1 MNKPGTLLLAVLL
14 FSSPLYA
21 GDNHISKK
29 SSNSVTISMDRLEN
43 ALKQRGVGIL
53 ARVDHAG
60 AAQKAD
66 MTLRPTQVLIFGN
79 PKLGTPLMQS
89 NQQIGLDLP
98 LKVLA
103 WEDNKGQTWLTYEK
117 PGEMAKRHGMKE
129 PAEVLKKMAGVL
141 DAVTSEAAAGP
152 EK

>member
-21 GDNHISKK
+21 GDNYVSKK

-103 WEDNKGQTWLTYEK
+103 WEDSKGQTWLTYEK
-117 PGEMAKRHGMKE
+117 PDEMAERHGAKE
-129 PAEVLKKMAGVL
+129 PAEILKKMAGVL
-141 DAVTSEAAAGP
+141 DAVTNEAAG
-152 EK
+152 K

>member
-21 GDNHISKK
+21 GNNYVSKK
-29 SSNSVTISMDRLEN
+29 SSNSVAISMDRLEN

-103 WEDNKGQTWLTYEK
+103 WEDSKGQTWLTYEK
-117 PGEMAKRHGMKE
+117 PGEMAERHGMKE
-129 PAEVLKKMAGVL
+129 PAEALKKIAGVL

>member
-1 MNKPGTLLLAVLL
+1 MNKPGSLLLAALL

-21 GDNHISKK
+21 GDNYVSKK

-66 MTLRPTQVLIFGN
+66 MTLRPTQVLIFGS

-117 PGEMAKRHGMKE
+117 PGEMGERHGVKE